1 MTAAPTPAPIRPGV
15 PNGPAVRAERLRK
28 AFGAMVAVDGLDL
41 TIERGE
47 VFGLLGPNGS
57 GKTTTIRMLCGLME
71 PTSGGAQV
79 AGIDVTTD
87 PEGVRRRIGYMSQK
101 FGLYD
106 DLTVQENLRFYASVY
121 GLRGTAREARI
132 AQQLSEL
139 GLEERSGQLAGTLS
153 GGWKQRLALACATS
167 HEPEVL
173 FLDEPTAGVDPASRR
188 LFWDWIYALA
198 NAGTTILVTTH
209 YMDEAARCTRL
220 AFLSRGHLIAVGT
233 QDDITRQFGQESIE
247 DVFIELQRKDEGPG
261 TGNGEPGTGKREPGT
276 GNRELGTGAGSRGL
290 VAAAGGSE
298 QLGAPARS
306 RRRTASSGSIRQST
320 LWPMLWKEFVQMRR
334 DRFTL
339 GMMIGLPAI
348 QLLLFGFAIRTE
360 VRHLPTVVLDE
371 SRTTESRALVAAV
384 RNTGN
389 FDIIGPAA
397 NRDEVKRRI
406 ERGEARAAVI
416 IPPDYEVDIKRRR
429 TAQAQ
434 VIVDA
439 ADPLASSAAIGGATL
454 AGQARSMAL
463 APPGA
468 RRDAAIEIRVRP
480 WYNPALESSIYI
492 VPGVIGLL
500 LTLTLLMI
508 TAMALVRERERGT
521 LEQLIVTPISKTG
534 LMVGKVLPFAL
545 VGYVQVTV
553 ILILGRFVFDVPV
566 RGSLVLLYVITMPF
580 IVASLA
586 LGLFVSTVV
595 RTQVQAMQLS
605 FVFIL
610 PTVLL
615 SGFMFPREAMPV
627 FAQWLGAVFPI
638 TYYLRVLRG
647 ILLKGVGAEA
657 LWHDTLALS
666 LFAILLLAFSVRRF
680 QKNIE

>member
-1 MTAAPTPAPIRPGV
+1 MPNAS
-15 PNGPAVRAERLRK
+15 NGPAVQAQGLRK
-28 AFGAMVAVDGLDL
+28 AFGSLVAVDGLDL

-47 VFGLLGPNGS
+47 VFGMLGPNGS

-71 PTSGGAQV
+71 PSAGTAQV
-79 AGIDVTTD
+79 AGVDVVDD

-106 DLTVQENLRFYASVY
+106 DLTVEENLRFYASVY
-121 GLRGTAREARI
+121 GLRGSARTNRI
-132 AQQLSEL
+132 AEQLRDL
-139 GLEERSGQLAGTLS
+139 GLEERKRQLAGTLS

-188 LFWDWIYALA
+188 LFWDWIYQLA
-198 NAGTTILVTTH
+198 KGGTTILVTTH

-233 QDDITRQFGQESIE
+233 QDEITRQFGQESIE
-247 DVFIELQRKDEGPG
+247 DVFIELQRRDEGKPG
-261 TGNGEPGTGKREPGT
+261 DGRSTGDGRRETGDAKPSG
-276 GNRELGTGAGSRGL
+276 GSSPSSQRQPAASTSSQQQ
-290 VAAAGGSE
+290 AAAFPSPISRLPSPGS
-298 QLGAPARS
+298 LA
-306 RRRTASSGSIRQST
+306 
-320 LWPMLWKEFVQMRR
+320 PMLWKEFVQMRR

-360 VRHLPTVVLDE
+360 VRHLPTVVLDQ
-371 SRTTESRALVAAV
+371 SRTTESRAFVDAV

-389 FDIIGPAA
+389 FDIVGSIGS
-397 NRDEVKRRI
+397 RDDLRKKI
-406 ERGEARAAVI
+406 ERGDARAAVV
-416 IPPDYEVDIKRRR
+416 IPPDFETDIKRRR
-429 TAQAQ
+429 TAEAQ

-439 ADPLASSAAIGGATL
+439 ADPLASSAAISGATL
-454 AGQARSMAL
+454 AGQARSAAL
-463 APPGA
+463 GPPGE
-468 RRDAAIEIRVRP
+468 RRSLPIDVRVRP
-480 WYNPALESSIYI
+480 WYNPGLESAIYI
-492 VPGVIGLL
+492 VPGIIGLL

-521 LEQLIVTPISKTG
+521 LEQLIVTPISKTS
-534 LMVGKVLPFAL
+534 LMLGKVLPFAL

-553 ILILGRFVFDVPV
+553 ILVLGRLVFDVPI
-566 RGSLVLLYVITMPF
+566 RGNLGLLYLITAPF
-580 IVASLA
+580 IIASLA

-615 SGFMFPREAMPV
+615 SGFMFPREAMPA
-627 FAQWLGAVFPI
+627 FAQWLGAAFPI

-647 ILLKGVGAEA
+647 ILLKGAGIDA
-657 LWHDTLALS
+657 LWRDTLALVA
-666 LFAILLLAFSVRRF
+666 FAIVLIAFSVRRF

>member
-1 MTAAPTPAPIRPGV
+1 M
-15 PNGPAVRAERLRK
+15 NGPAIRTERLRK
-28 AFGAMVAVDGLDL
+28 AFGQLVAVDALDL
-41 TIERGE
+41 TVERGE

-71 PTSGGAQV
+71 PTSGRAEV
-79 AGIDVTTD
+79 AGLDVTTD
-87 PEGVRRRIGYMSQK
+87 PEGVRQRIGYMSQK

-106 DLTVQENLRFYASVY
+106 DLTIEENLRFYASVY
-121 GLRGTAREARI
+121 GLRGDARDTRI
-132 AQQLSEL
+132 AEQIRDL
-139 GLEERSGQLAGTLS
+139 GLEERRGQLAGTLS

-167 HEPEVL
+167 HKPEIL

-198 NAGTTILVTTH
+198 KSGTTILVTTH

-233 QDDITRQFGQESIE
+233 QEEITRQFGQESIE
-247 DVFIELQRKDEGPG
+247 DVFIELQKQDEGSS
-261 TGNGEPGTGKREPGT
+261 K
-276 GNRELGTGAGSRGL
+276 LGTGDLGL
-290 VAAAGGSE
+290 GTREKPRDASTPREA
-298 QLGAPARS
+298 S
-306 RRRTASSGSIRQST
+306 RRGAESPVPSPESRTPSQPIRKTNT
-320 LWPMLWKEFVQMRR
+320 LVPMLWKEFIQMRR

-371 SRTTESRALVAAV
+371 SRTMESRAFVDAI

-389 FDIIGPAA
+389 FDIVGPVAD
-397 NRDEVKRRI
+397 RDALRRRI
-406 ERGEARAAVI
+406 ERGDAKAAIV
-416 IPPDYEVDIKRRR
+416 IPPDYQTDIKRRR
-429 TAQAQ
+429 TAQTQ

-439 ADPLASSAAIGGATL
+439 ADPLASSAAISGAAL
-454 AGQARSMAL
+454 AGQARSAAL
-463 APPGA
+463 TPASA
-468 RRDAAIEIRVRP
+468 RRDQPIDVRVRP
-480 WYNPALESSIYI
+480 WYNPGLESSIYI

-500 LTLTLLMI
+500 LTLTMLMI

-521 LEQLIVTPISKTG
+521 LEQLIVTPISKPG

-553 ILILGRFVFDVPV
+553 ILLLGRFVFDVPI
-566 RGSLVLLYVITMPF
+566 RGSLVLLYLITLPF
-580 IVASLA
+580 MIASLS

-595 RTQVQAMQLS
+595 RSQVQAMQLS
-605 FVFIL
+605 FVFVL

-615 SGFMFPREAMPV
+615 SGFMFPREAMPA
-627 FAQWLGAVFPI
+627 FAQWLGAAFPI
-638 TYYLRVLRG
+638 TYFLRVLRG
-647 ILLKGVGAEA
+647 ILLKGVGIDG
-657 LWHDTLALS
+657 LWKDTLVLAA
-666 LFAILLLAFSVRRF
+666 FAIVLLGFSVRRF